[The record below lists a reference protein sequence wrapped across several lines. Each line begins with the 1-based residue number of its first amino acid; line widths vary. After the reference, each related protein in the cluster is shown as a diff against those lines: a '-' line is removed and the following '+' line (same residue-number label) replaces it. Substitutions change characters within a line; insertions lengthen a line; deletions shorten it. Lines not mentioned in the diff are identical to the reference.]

1 MDLNQPVFDS
11 VLAID
16 AQLQKLQLEVKQMDK
31 EFADYQPKAAAQLSQ
46 SKVSTPS
53 PEISEERKVDN
64 DSFGALKKQGPSRV
78 TF

>member
-31 EFADYQPKAAAQLSQ
+31 EFADYQPKAAAQLS
-46 SKVSTPS
+46 
-53 PEISEERKVDN
+53 
-64 DSFGALKKQGPSRV
+64 
-78 TF
+78 